1 MPCTVEDNG
10 SPRSSTQVL
19 LMLRRRLS
27 LALLGLI
34 LVPAIASAQSVS
46 LAWDASTD
54 TTVTGYVV
62 KWGTRAG
69 NYTSSVDVG
78 NRTNWTVSGLT
89 PEQKYY
95 FVVTSYAASGLS
107 SVPSNEVS
115 NNGLIVT
122 TGGTLT
128 DQRPSMFWYNS
139 SSGQLMSWHVQGTN
153 VIDTRAVNVVNSDT
167 HWKVAGTGDL
177 NGDGYTDIVWRHDT
191 QGWLACWFLQGNLLA
206 TTSMLS
212 IPQIADSNWQLRSVG
227 DMDGDHYADL
237 IWQHTDGT
245 LALWTMRGAT
255 VMSTAVLSI
264 PKVGNP
270 SWKVVG
276 VVDANRDGYGDLIFQ
291 DTVGGALGTWF
302 LRGSLVLGTYYL
314 SIPKQADSN
323 WRVQAAGD
331 IDGSGVPKILW
342 RHITSGYVAE
352 WTLSGYVVTGTFFFN
367 PNNVENLGWNIVGG
381 R

>member
-1 MPCTVEDNG
+1 
-10 SPRSSTQVL
+10 
-19 LMLRRRLS
+19 MLRTRLS
-27 LALLGLI
+27 LVLLGL
-34 LVPAIASAQSVS
+34 LLAPAVASAQAVN

-54 TTVTGYVV
+54 TSVTGYKVQ
-62 KWGTRAG
+62 WGTRAG
-69 NYTSSVDVG
+69 NYTSSIDVG
-78 NRTNWTVSGLT
+78 NRTSWTVSGLT
-89 PEQKYY
+89 PEQKYF

-122 TGGTLT
+122 TGGALA
-128 DQRPSMFWYNS
+128 DQRPSMFWYNKT
-139 SSGQLMSWHVQGTN
+139 SGQIMSWHVLGTN

-167 HWKVAGTGDL
+167 HWRVAGTGDL

-191 QGWLACWFLQGNLLA
+191 QGWLAVWFLQGDLLA
-206 TTSMLS
+206 STSMLS
-212 IPQIADSNWQLRSVG
+212 IPQITDLNWELRGVG
-227 DMDGDHYADL
+227 DFDGDHYADL
-237 IWQHTDGT
+237 VWQHTDGT
-245 LALWTMRGAT
+245 LAIWTMRGAT
-255 VMSTAVLSI
+255 VSSTSILSV

-270 SWKVVG
+270 SWKVAG
-276 VVDANRDGYGDLIFQ
+276 VVDANKDGYADLIFQ

-331 IDGSGVPKILW
+331 IDGSGIPKILW
-342 RHITSGYVAE
+342 RHVTTGYVAE
-352 WTLSGYVVTGTFFFN
+352 WTLSGYTVTGTFFFN
-367 PNNVENLGWNIVGG
+367 PNNVENLNWNIVGG